1 MSIKIAHIQLLPLI
15 TGVQKVSLD
24 ELTRLDK
31 NRYDNVLICQKPGP
45 LTELCNLNGITCLY
59 NDKLIRKISP
69 INDLKAF
76 WILYKL
82 FKLHNFDI
90 VHTHS
95 SKTGVLGRLAA
106 KLAGVPLIVHTV
118 HGFAFPAAKN
128 RFERNV
134 FLFMEYIGTKC
145 SHKIICL
152 HEDDKNIAI
161 KKLKAKDEQ
170 VSILANGVD
179 INKFYPPTINHKN
192 YLRSKF
198 GLPETAIVIG
208 MIGRLWKQKNP
219 EALLTAAFSILK
231 LKKDVHFIFAG
242 DGEYLSSM
250 TQLVKEKDLQNNIHF
265 LGWRDDSD
273 EVLKTLDIF
282 TLPSLWEGMPL
293 AILEAQAT
301 GLPCIVSNIQGNN
314 SIVNNENGA
323 LWDLNNP
330 NMYVDLL
337 LKFIDDSSLR
347 HQCGK
352 VSLNNVLCS
361 HNIDIRTS
369 QLSSIYSEFLKNKVS
384 ICS

>member
-1 MSIKIAHIQLLPLI
+1 MPIKIAHIQLLPLI

-31 NRYDNVLICQKPGP
+31 TRFDTVMICQKPGP
-45 LTELCNLNGITCLY
+45 LTDACILDGITCLY

-69 INDLKAF
+69 LNDLKAF

-82 FKLHNFDI
+82 FKYHKFDI

-95 SKTGVLGRLAA
+95 SKTGILGRLAA
-106 KLAGVPLIVHTV
+106 RLAGVPLIVHTV

-128 RFERNV
+128 RFERMI
-134 FLFMEYIGTKC
+134 FLFMEYIGAKC

-161 KKLKAKDEQ
+161 KKLKAKREH

-179 INKFYPPTINHKN
+179 INKFYPPTITYRDKVRTK
-192 YLRSKF
+192 L
-198 GLPETAIVIG
+198 GLPKDSIVIG

-219 EALLTAAFSILK
+219 EALLMAAFSILK
-231 LKKDVHFIFAG
+231 SRKDVHFVFAG
-242 DGEYLSSM
+242 EGEFLSSM
-250 TQLVKEKDLQNNIHF
+250 KLLVKEKDLQNNIHL

-273 EVLKTLDIF
+273 EVLKALDIF

-301 GLPCIVSNIQGNN
+301 GLPCVVSNIQGNN
-314 SIVNNENGA
+314 SIVNNKNGA

-337 LKFIDDSSLR
+337 LKFVDDSSLR
-347 HQCGK
+347 HQCGRT
-352 VSLNNVLCS
+352 SLNNVLYS
-361 HNIDIRTS
+361 HNIDVRTEK
-369 QLSSIYSEFLKNKVS
+369 LSAFYSEFLNK
-384 ICS
+384 